1 MPTLIKSAVNGRLAC
16 IRPNVDRG
24 VRASISRRK
33 VDLLGTPGGC
43 ATRCKSARGGQA
55 DAVPDAVADADH
67 HRPLLSHHTF
77 EL

>member
-33 VDLLGTPGGC
+33 VERLGTPGGC

-55 DAVPDAVADADH
+55 DAVADAVADADH

-77 EL
+77 EI